1 MTTDSNRS
9 SLSRRPEFS
18 FHCVIKGTTA
28 KKARSS
34 ANFAGPAKKDKILIS
49 IHHFRSMPV
58 PVRRLIAYYRSPA
71 FAEDHAYLD
80 RYDPLAAEHQRHSI
94 IDHLNENLAT
104 EGIIP
109 TRTELAVQA
118 RFIAGEMPLAQM
130 LEQVE
135 LYIASIE
142 LRWSL
147 KPL

>member
-1 MTTDSNRS
+1 VPTQSSRS
-9 SLSRRPEFS
+9 HQFELSFRR
-18 FHCVIKGTTA
+18 VIAGTNTKKGC
-28 KKARSS
+28 SS
-34 ANFAGPAKKDKILIS
+34 SNFARPAKTDKILIS

-80 RYDPLAAEHQRHSI
+80 RYDPLAAEQQRHSI

-135 LYIASIE
+135 LYVASIE
-142 LRWSL
+142 LRWPL
-147 KPL
+147 KRS

>member
-1 MTTDSNRS
+1 MS
-9 SLSRRPEFS
+9 
-18 FHCVIKGTTA
+18 
-28 KKARSS
+28 
-34 ANFAGPAKKDKILIS
+34 
-49 IHHFRSMPV
+49 V

-80 RYDPLAAEHQRHSI
+80 RYDPLAAEQRRHSI
-94 IDHLNENLAT
+94 IHHLNENLAT

-135 LYIASIE
+135 LYVASIE
-142 LRWSL
+142 LRWPL
-147 KPL
+147 KRS